1 MSSAWEF
8 FKIRKWLLWLNLK
21 WQLLSLKHLII
32 MKKNL
37 QKFDSTISIFFN
49 IYASLKAPQ
58 DALDILRKI
67 YFWNTDVAQSLTN
80 FTCCMLD
87 MISFT

>member
-1 MSSAWEF
+1 MTESQMTAAITEISHHYE
-8 FKIRKWLLWLNLK
+8 
-21 WQLLSLKHLII
+21 
-32 MKKNL
+32 KNL

-67 YFWNTDVAQSLTN
+67 YFWNTHVAQSLTN